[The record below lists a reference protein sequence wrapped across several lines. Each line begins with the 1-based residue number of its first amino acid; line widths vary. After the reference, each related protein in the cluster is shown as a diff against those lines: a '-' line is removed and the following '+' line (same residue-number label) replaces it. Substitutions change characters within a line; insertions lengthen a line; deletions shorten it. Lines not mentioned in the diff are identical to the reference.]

1 MAQYTELSAQ
11 LRTGTGKGFARKLK
25 QQGKI
30 PAILYGGQQDD
41 STMLSLDQSDL
52 RAALKEGAG
61 HSLIQMN
68 ISGDK
73 KGRRL
78 VMLKEIQN
86 HPISRAIHHVDFLEV
101 SEKQKV
107 DVSIPIVLIG
117 EAAGV
122 KGEGGILEHI
132 LRKLNIECP
141 ANAIPEN
148 IEVDISE
155 LGLGSAIHVEDLVLD
170 KKLTVKDDL
179 QQTVVCV
186 VAPKAEE
193 EVVEE
198 LEEGLEGEEVAEGE
212 KPAEDQETA
221 ESGE

>member
-11 LRTGTGKGFARKLK
+11 LRTETGKGFARKLK

-30 PAILYGGQQDD
+30 PAILYGDQQSD
-41 STMLSLDQSDL
+41 STMLSVDQVDL
-52 RAALKEGAG
+52 RQALKGGGG
-61 HSLIQMN
+61 HALIQIK

-73 KGRRL
+73 KGKRL

-86 HPISRAIHHVDFLEV
+86 HPLSRAIRHIDFLEV
-101 SEKQKV
+101 SEKQSV
-107 DVSIPIVLIG
+107 EVALPIILIG
-117 EAAGV
+117 EAPGV
-122 KGEGGILEHI
+122 KSGGGILEHI

-155 LGLGSAIHVEDLVLD
+155 LALGSAIHVGDLVLD
-170 KKLTVKDDL
+170 KKITIKDDP

-186 VAPKAEE
+186 VAPKE
-193 EVVEE
+193 EVVKEE
-198 LEEGLEGEEVAEGE
+198 LEEGAEG
-212 KPAEDQETA
+212 AEAAGKEASADKQ

>member
-11 LRTGTGKGFARKLK
+11 LRTGTGKGLARKLK

-30 PAILYGGQQDD
+30 PAILYGGQKNDN
-41 STMLSLDQSDL
+41 TMLSVDQADL
-52 RAALKEGAG
+52 RLALKEGAG
-61 HSLIQMN
+61 HSLIQIK

-73 KGRRL
+73 KSKRL

-101 SEKQKV
+101 SEKQSV
-107 DVSIPIVLIG
+107 AVSIPIILIG
-117 EAAGV
+117 EATGV
-122 KGEGGILEHI
+122 KGEGGILEHV

-148 IEVDISE
+148 IEVEIGE
-155 LGLGSAIHVEDLVLD
+155 LDLGSAIHVEDLVLD
-170 KKLTVKDDL
+170 KKITVKDDP

-186 VAPKAEE
+186 VSPKE
-193 EVVEE
+193 EVVEVE
-198 LEEGLEGEEVAEGE
+198 LEEEVEGEEAAEGE
-212 KPAEDQETA
+212 KPAKEQETA

>member
-11 LRTGTGKGFARKLK
+11 LRTETGKAFARKLK

-30 PAILYGGQQDD
+30 PAILYGGQQTG
-41 STMLSLDQSDL
+41 STMLSVDQVDL
-52 RAALKEGAG
+52 RQALKAG
-61 HSLIQMN
+61 GGHALIQIK
-68 ISGDK
+68 ISGDQ
-73 KGRRL
+73 KGKRL

-86 HPISRAIHHVDFLEV
+86 HPISRAIHHIDFLEV
-101 SEKQKV
+101 SEKQSV
-107 DVSIPIVLIG
+107 EVALPVILIG

-122 KGEGGILEHI
+122 KKGGGILEHI

-155 LGLGSAIHVEDLVLD
+155 LGLGNAIHVGDLVLD
-170 KKLTVKDDL
+170 KKITIKDDP

-186 VAPKAEE
+186 VAPKE
-193 EVVEE
+193 EVVKEE
-198 LEEGLEGEEVAEGE
+198 LEEGAEGAEAAGKEAAAE
-212 KPAEDQETA
+212 KA
-221 ESGE
+221 GIW

>member
-11 LRTGTGKGFARKLK
+11 LRTETGKGFARKLK

-30 PAILYGGQQDD
+30 PAILYGDQQSD
-41 STMLSLDQSDL
+41 STMLSVDQVDL
-52 RAALKEGAG
+52 RQALKGGGG
-61 HSLIQMN
+61 HALIQIK

-73 KGRRL
+73 KGKRL

-86 HPISRAIHHVDFLEV
+86 HPLSRVEV
-101 SEKQKV
+101 AL
-107 DVSIPIVLIG
+107 PIILIG
-117 EAAGV
+117 EATGV
-122 KGEGGILEHI
+122 KSGGGILEHI

-155 LGLGSAIHVEDLVLD
+155 LALGSAIHVGDLVLD
-170 KKLTVKDDL
+170 KKITIKDDP

-186 VAPKAEE
+186 VAPKE
-193 EVVEE
+193 EVVKEE
-198 LEEGLEGEEVAEGE
+198 LEEGAEG
-212 KPAEDQETA
+212 AEAAGKEASADKQ

>member
-1 MAQYTELSAQ
+1 M
-11 LRTGTGKGFARKLK
+11 K
-25 QQGKI
+25 
-30 PAILYGGQQDD
+30 
-41 STMLSLDQSDL
+41 
-52 RAALKEGAG
+52 
-61 HSLIQMN
+61 

-73 KGRRL
+73 RGKRL

-101 SEKQKV
+101 SEKQNV
-107 DVSIPIVLIG
+107 EVALPIVLIG

-122 KGEGGILEHI
+122 KGEGGILEHV

-148 IEVDISE
+148 IEVEIGE
-155 LGLGSAIHVEDLVLD
+155 LDLGSAIHVEDLVLD
-170 KKLTVKDDL
+170 KKITVKDDP

-186 VAPKAEE
+186 VSPKE
-193 EVVEE
+193 EVVEVE
-198 LEEGLEGEEVAEGE
+198 LEEEVEGEEAAEGE
-212 KPAEDQETA
+212 KPAKEQETA